1 MVRYSDLPRHS
12 GRVIPGRTHRA
23 LSFIVE
29 AYSATKN
36 METRTVSNLVLSR
49 STGRGFDED
58 GNGNGEVDSEVD
70 GDSNGFL
77 ICSLT
82 AI

>member
-1 MVRYSDLPRHS
+1 
-12 GRVIPGRTHRA
+12 
-23 LSFIVE
+23 
-29 AYSATKN
+29 